1 MVRQYESIFIVDS
14 HLPNEQIEACI
25 VKHTL
30 LIEKNG
36 GKIKLIDRW
45 GKKRLAFEIAKK
57 QYGFYVYVRFEGE
70 GKLCQE
76 LNRSFKLDDAVIRFL
91 TVTVPKAALKA
102 ETDQNALSPGKAPEE
117 GPVHGEAA
125 AADSKPIHGSVEV

>member
-25 VKHTL
+25 VKHTQ

-76 LNRSFKLDDAVIRFL
+76 LNRSFKLDDIVIRFL
-91 TVTVPKAALKA
+91 SVAVPKAALKM
-102 ETDQNALSPGKAPEE
+102 ETEQKALSPEKAQEE
-117 GPVHGEAA
+117 GPVQGETAA
-125 AADSKPIHGSVEV
+125 SESKPIRGSGEV

>member
-25 VKHTL
+25 VKHTQ
-30 LIEKNG
+30 LIEKNS
-36 GKIKLIDRW
+36 GKVKLIDRW

-91 TVTVPKAALKA
+91 TVTVPKAACKA
-102 ETDQNALSPGKAPEE
+102 EAVQNVQSPGKAPEE
-117 GPVHGEAA
+117 GPVRAEPTGAE
-125 AADSKPIHGSVEV
+125 SKPISGNAEV